1 MGFDYNKTTQQP
13 QDLKFLPEDAQP
25 VEGKDNL
32 SGRSVQKKNISD
44 SLNEILRSQFKDLQ
58 NQNFKTRSYTYN
70 QTQGT
75 GIGPTL
81 ERKARAF
88 TYLSPSNN
96 PSIPTFKQRRLPPP
110 PRPATRPAPE
120 ALRATTAETEAPT
133 ITHAT
138 KDPKST
144 EFYTKQEV
152 QGYLEIIKN
161 TFGKLNLSQKEMDH
175 YKTEIDASE
184 KQLNNDNKFD
194 FDAYKKIVKD
204 INKTI
209 LKPAQKNKAFQDE
222 FTKQINSDQNLWK
235 DFSYD
240 IEQEGSDGKAT
251 TLHVDVKQHK
261 SIDNSAFTDEIYG
274 RSSLSKGKDHVRNL
288 RMISVQNQAPDDVTE
303 NSQSMKI
310 IAHACVYDNQNALK
324 ELLKTA
330 VLSQYSS
337 DYLKETQNPIDFRY
351 ANIQLTTTSI
361 LGDGDMAL
369 KQIEAFNKLE
379 KPIILDFD
387 GKKVG
392 INFQA
397 PLLFNFGCNL
407 QHFKISRNTE
417 KVDKQNAQSLTILGK
432 LVDNVPSKDISKKT
446 KIQTL
451 WTQIQNIWG
460 LKSYKT
466 NDSEPYAI
474 QVRLAA
480 LLNLLGYTTSVNCKS
495 GKDRTGVFGD
505 EFVAFSS
512 EVLNSETIPAP
523 YENDSRILDNLKTV
537 AKAGIAQRCARSC
550 LGICGLKIVS
560 KFLKFTFNSVHQR
573 LGKDINGAYY

>member
-32 SGRSVQKKNISD
+32 SGRSFQKKNISD

-58 NQNFKTRSYTYN
+58 NQNFKTRSYIYN

-96 PSIPTFKQRRLPPP
+96 PSIPTFNPRRLPPP

-120 ALRATTAETEAPT
+120 ALRATTAEINVPT
-133 ITHAT
+133 IKLET
-138 KDPKST
+138 KDQKST

-152 QGYLEIIKN
+152 QGYLNIIGK
-161 TFGKLNLSQKEMDH
+161 TFGKLNLSQEKIIA
-175 YKTEIDASE
+175 YQ
-184 KQLNNDNKFD
+184 KQLNNNNNFNFD
-194 FDAYKKIVKD
+194 TYKNIVKD

-209 LKPAQKNKAFQDE
+209 VKPAQKSKAFQE
-222 FTKQINSDQNLWK
+222 AFTKQINSDQHLWK

-240 IEQEGSDGKAT
+240 IKQKDSNENVT
-251 TLHVDVKQHK
+251 LTLHVDVKQHRN
-261 SIDNSAFTDEIYG
+261 IDSSAFENGIYG
-274 RSSLSKGKDHVRNL
+274 RSSLSKERNHVRNL
-288 RMISVQNQAPDDVTE
+288 RMISVQTPDGVTE

-310 IAHACVYDNQNALK
+310 IAHACVYDNQEALK

-330 VLSQYSS
+330 VLSQYNA
-337 DYLKETQNPIDFRY
+337 DYLKTQDSINFRY
-351 ANIQLTTTSI
+351 ANIQLTTTSM
-361 LGDGDMAL
+361 LGDGNMAL
-369 KQIEAFNKLE
+369 KQMKAFNNLE
-379 KPIILDFD
+379 KPITLNFG
-387 GKKVG
+387 GKDVK
-392 INFQA
+392 INFQE

-417 KVDKQNAQSLTILGK
+417 KVDKQNAQSLTTLGK
-432 LVDNVPSKDISKKT
+432 LVDNFPSKDISKKT

-505 EFVAFSS
+505 EFVAFSG